1 MVVTDHGITFFNH
14 ELIEISKVDVKS
26 LDRCMDSISCV
37 NRDISLYGSG
47 YLVAAVVQRVPE

>member
-26 LDRCMDSISCV
+26 LDRCMD
-37 NRDISLYGSG
+37 
-47 YLVAAVVQRVPE
+47 